1 MIFPSPAA
9 LRGLASM
16 VVAVLLVACSGKT
29 MVKSD
34 LDIKN
39 APDWVNEGTATL
51 NDRGGRLIHGLG
63 EAPSMGDQ
71 SLQISTADDRA
82 RAAVAH
88 VLSTFMDVASRD
100 YAAATN
106 NTGNEQV
113 FSRQIKSATK
123 VVLSGARIIAH
134 WRDQATGN
142 IYALAELDMKEV
154 KDILK
159 TVDGLNEDLRLYLEQ
174 RGDKIFDSMPRPTAR
189 VAP

>member
-1 MIFPSPAA
+1 
-9 LRGLASM
+9 
-16 VVAVLLVACSGKT
+16 
-29 MVKSD
+29 
-34 LDIKN
+34 
-39 APDWVNEGTATL
+39 
-51 NDRGGRLIHGLG
+51 LIHGLG

-113 FSRQIKSATK
+113 FSGQIKSATK